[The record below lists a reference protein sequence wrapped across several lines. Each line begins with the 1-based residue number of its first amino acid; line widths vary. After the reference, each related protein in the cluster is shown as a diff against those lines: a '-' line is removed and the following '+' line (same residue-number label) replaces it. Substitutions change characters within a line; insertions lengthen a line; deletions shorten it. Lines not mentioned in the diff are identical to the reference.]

1 VDGIQII
8 TSPAVPRML
17 LNPSIEI
24 FILELLF
31 FFLKASFCF
40 CFYFP
45 ICLVT
50 LLTCDL

>member
-1 VDGIQII
+1 MDGIQII

-24 FILELLF
+24 FILEF

-50 LLTCDL
+50 LLMCDL